1 MSWGDCRVCVVVC
14 GFAVVDEVS
23 LGLRGLLYYTS
34 LVGLVISLRGD
45 GAVGLMVPTMNN
57 SYSFGEM

>member
-1 MSWGDCRVCVVVC
+1 MVC

-23 LGLRGLLYYTS
+23 LGLRGLLHYIS

-45 GAVGLMVPTMNN
+45 GAVGLMVPTVNN